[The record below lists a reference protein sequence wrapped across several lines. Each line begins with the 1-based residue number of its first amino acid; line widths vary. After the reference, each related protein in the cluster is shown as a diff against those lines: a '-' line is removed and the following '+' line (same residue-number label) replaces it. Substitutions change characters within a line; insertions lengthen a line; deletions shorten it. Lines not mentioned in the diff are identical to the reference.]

1 MLDRLRPLLEL
12 TRARLLEFVREP
24 GAIFWVFGFPVLLAV
39 ALGVAF
45 RAQPPEAVRV
55 AVVDEPTSAW
65 MVEALEAD
73 LRLEPVLV
81 ASAEEAA
88 ELARR
93 GEVVLGIAPDGSR
106 QERGYSIVLD
116 PTRPDAA
123 SARLAVD
130 DLLQRALGR
139 QDVAQVREI
148 PIEEPGGRY
157 IDFLLPG
164 LIGLN
169 LMGSSMW
176 GVGFAVVQMRVHKLL
191 KRFAA
196 TPMHRSDYLLS
207 LMLSRLVFL
216 MGELVA
222 LLAVGVWVFGVAIQG
237 SFAAVLAVSLV
248 GTLAFTGL
256 ALLTA
261 ARPETVEVASGW
273 MNLIMLPMWL
283 VSGTFFSYSRFPEFL
298 QPAIR
303 ALPLTALN
311 DALRAI
317 INQGASLAS
326 TLPELLVLAV
336 WGVAAFAGA
345 LAIFKWQ

>member
-1 MLDRLRPLLEL
+1 LEL

-24 GAIFWVFGFPVLLAV
+24 GALFWVFGFPVLLAV
-39 ALGVAF
+39 ALGIAF

-55 AVVDEPTSAW
+55 AVVEGPESAW
-65 MVEALEAD
+65 MVAALEAD
-73 LRLEPVLV
+73 DGVEPVLV
-81 ASAEEAA
+81 SSTEEAT

-93 GEVVLGIAPDGSR
+93 GEVALGLAPEGNGDGAA
-106 QERGYSIVLD
+106 RGYSVVLD

-123 SARLAVD
+123 SARLRVD
-130 DLLQRALGR
+130 DLLQRSLGR
-139 QDVAQVREI
+139 RDVAQVREV

-216 MGELVA
+216 TGELLA
-222 LLAVGVWVFGVAIQG
+222 LLAVGVWVFGVEIQG
-237 SFAAVLAVSLV
+237 SWFAVLVVSLV

-298 QPAIR
+298 QPVIR

-317 INQGASLAS
+317 INQGATLAS
-326 TLPELLVLAV
+326 TSPQLLILAA

>member
-24 GAIFWVFGFPVLLAV
+24 GALFWVFGFPVLLAV
-39 ALGVAF
+39 ALGIAF

-55 AVVDEPTSAW
+55 AVVDGPESAW
-65 MVEALEAD
+65 MVQALEED
-73 LRLEPVLV
+73 DGVEPVLV

-93 GEVVLGIAPDGSR
+93 GEVALGVSPEGSA
-106 QERGYSIVLD
+106 EARGYSVVLD

-123 SARLAVD
+123 AARYQVD

-139 QDVAQVREI
+139 RDVAQVREV

-222 LLAVGVWVFGVAIQG
+222 LLAVGVWVFGVEIQG
-237 SFAAVLAVSLV
+237 SWLAVLAVSLI

-283 VSGTFFSYSRFPEFL
+283 VSGTFFSYSRFPDFL

-317 INQGASLAS
+317 INQGASFAS
-326 TLPELLVLAV
+326 TLPELLVLAA
-336 WGVAAFAGA
+336 WGVAAFVGA
-345 LAIFKWQ
+345 LVFFKWQ